1 MEPYNMSE
9 SSNNS
14 DASNSENWCFR
25 SETARLLALNVAQ
38 IHTGLNEGDTSINTL
53 TSSFQQLANLC
64 SDIQSMDTSKSENM
78 ERTVEIA
85 NNMSGQVTNAIMAF
99 QFYDR
104 LCQRLDHV
112 QSNLQML
119 SGLITDE
126 EHINNTL
133 GWQELRDK
141 IKSSYT
147 METEKKMHDAVMNG
161 ATIEEALEMF
171 KAELNNEEDE
181 DDIELF

>member
-1 MEPYNMSE
+1 M
-9 SSNNS
+9 SNN
-14 DASNSENWCFR
+14 DKQHENWCFR

-38 IHTGLNEGDTSINTL
+38 IHTGLSEGDSSIDTL
-53 TSSFQQLANLC
+53 SSSFQLLANFC
-64 SDIQSMDTSKSENM
+64 GEIQQLENNQDSPQI
-78 ERTVEIA
+78 EQVKQIA
-85 NNMSGQVTNAIMAF
+85 ESMSGQVNNAIMAF

-112 QSNLQML
+112 QSNLNML

-126 EHINNTL
+126 AHIVNAD

-147 METEKKMHDAVMNG
+147 METEHRMHEAVMEG
-161 ATIEEALEMF
+161 ASIEEALELF
-171 KAELNNEEDE
+171 RKAMAEQPEE

>member
-1 MEPYNMSE
+1 MSQ
-9 SSNNS
+9 
-14 DASNSENWCFR
+14 DDKKHENWCFR

-38 IHTGLNEGDTSINTL
+38 IHTGLSEGDSSIDTL
-53 TSSFQQLANLC
+53 SSSFQLLANFC
-64 SDIQSMDTSKSENM
+64 GEIQQMENSDNNPQ
-78 ERTVEIA
+78 VEEVKQIA
-85 NNMSGQVTNAIMAF
+85 NSMSGQVNNAIMAF

-112 QSNLQML
+112 QNNLNML

-126 EHINNTL
+126 AHIINAE

-147 METEKKMHDAVMNG
+147 METEHKMHEAVMAG
-161 ATIEEALEMF
+161 ASIEEALELFRQAM
-171 KAELNNEEDE
+171 AEQPEE

>member
-1 MEPYNMSE
+1 MSQE
-9 SSNNS
+9 DNKH
-14 DASNSENWCFR
+14 ENWCFR

-38 IHTGLNEGDTSINTL
+38 IHTGLSEGDSSIDTL
-53 TSSFQQLANLC
+53 SNSFQLLANFC
-64 SDIQSMDTSKSENM
+64 SEIQQMDNTQDAAQIEDVK
-78 ERTVEIA
+78 RIA
-85 NNMSGQVTNAIMAF
+85 ESMSGQVNNAIMAF

-112 QSNLQML
+112 QSNLSML

-126 EHINNTL
+126 EHIVNTE
-133 GWQELRDK
+133 GWQGLRDK

-147 METEKKMHDAVMNG
+147 METEHKMHEAVMAG
-161 ATIEEALEMF
+161 ASIEEALELF
-171 KAELNNEEDE
+171 KQAMAEESDD

>member
-1 MEPYNMSE
+1 MSQE
-9 SSNNS
+9 
-14 DASNSENWCFR
+14 DKKHENWCFR

-38 IHTGLNEGDTSINTL
+38 IHTGLSEGDSSIDTL
-53 TSSFQQLANLC
+53 SNSFQLLANFC
-64 SDIQSMDTSKSENM
+64 GEIQQMDNSQSATQVEDIK
-78 ERTVEIA
+78 RIA
-85 NNMSGQVTNAIMAF
+85 ESMSGQVNNAIMAF

-112 QSNLQML
+112 QSNLNML

-126 EHINNTL
+126 EHIINAE

-147 METEKKMHDAVMNG
+147 METEHKMHDSVMAG
-161 ATIEEALEMF
+161 ASIEEALELF
-171 KAELNNEEDE
+171 RQSIADQPEE

>member
-1 MEPYNMSE
+1 MSQ
-9 SSNNS
+9 
-14 DASNSENWCFR
+14 DDKKDINWCFR

-38 IHTGLNEGDTSINTL
+38 IHTGLSEGDSSIDTL
-53 TSSFQQLANLC
+53 SSSFQLLANFC
-64 SDIQSMDTSKSENM
+64 DEIQQIEQTDSESKLAE
-78 ERTVEIA
+78 VKQIA
-85 NNMSGQVTNAIMAF
+85 ASMSGQVNNAIMAF

-112 QSNLQML
+112 QNNLNML

-126 EHINNTL
+126 AHIENAD
-133 GWQELRDK
+133 GWQALRDK

-147 METEKKMHDAVMNG
+147 METEHQMHEAVMAG
-161 ATIEEALEMF
+161 ASIEEALEMF
-171 KAELNNEEDE
+171 KQALANQPEE

>member
-1 MEPYNMSE
+1 MSIDDKT
-9 SSNNS
+9 NK
-14 DASNSENWCFR
+14 NWCFR

-38 IHTGLNEGDTSINTL
+38 IHTGLSEGDSSIDTL
-53 TSSFQQLANLC
+53 SSSFQLLANFC
-64 SDIQSMDTSKSENM
+64 GEIQQIDNTGDNAQLEEVKQ
-78 ERTVEIA
+78 IA
-85 NNMSGQVTNAIMAF
+85 SSMSGQVNNAIMAF

-112 QSNLQML
+112 QSNLNML

-126 EHINNTL
+126 MHIDNAE
-133 GWQELRDK
+133 GWQALRDK

-147 METEKKMHDAVMNG
+147 METEHQMHEAVMSG
-161 ATIEEALEMF
+161 ASIEQALEMF
-171 KAELNNEEDE
+171 KKALAEQPEE

>member
-1 MEPYNMSE
+1 MSQE
-9 SSNNS
+9 DNKH
-14 DASNSENWCFR
+14 ENWCFR

-38 IHTGLNEGDTSINTL
+38 IHTGLSEGDSSIDTL
-53 TSSFQQLANLC
+53 SSSFQLLANFC
-64 SDIQSMDTSKSENM
+64 GQIQQMDNSEGNPQ
-78 ERTVEIA
+78 VEEVKQIA
-85 NNMSGQVTNAIMAF
+85 DSMSGQVNNAIMAF

-112 QSNLQML
+112 QNNLNML

-126 EHINNTL
+126 AHIINAE

-147 METEKKMHDAVMNG
+147 METEHKMHEAVMEG
-161 ATIEEALEMF
+161 ASIEEALELF
-171 KAELNNEEDE
+171 RKAMAEQPEE